1 MARSKIN
8 FEHAAMLLDVV
19 QKVASVAPQYTA
31 LSSAAMNELKEMQD
45 VAAQEQVELGR
56 QRLKAEQEEA
66 ARIDAHNQKAADE
79 QAAAEAKQK
88 AIADA
93 KNRNPVKP
101 INVKPGEPDELEALK
116 QRSAEP
122 DQGEDTLGQRR
133 I

>member
-1 MARSKIN
+1 MAKSNIDFGR
-8 FEHAAMLLDVV
+8 AATLMDVV
-19 QKVASVAPQYTA
+19 QKVASVVPAYTA

-45 VAAQEQVELGR
+45 VALEEQMELGR

-66 ARIDAHNQKAADE
+66 ARITEHNQAAADE
-79 QAAAEAKQK
+79 QAKAEAKQK

-93 KNRNPVKP
+93 RNRNPVKP

-116 QRSAEP
+116 QRQP

-133 I
+133 V